1 MDTNLKA
8 TEDIN
13 NVIDSMLQESDKLKS
28 KLKKI
33 IAHYEH
39 KSPKQT
45 TISLSTS
52 CSVVTTIHS
61 IEVAPLPI
69 PSIEQLL
76 DPTVIFTL
84 GDKEFK
90 CSDNDLGWVA
100 WVDPMLLYICTMASS
115 AATSESI
122 DHSTIDNLAKNQEY
136 VPTPFAIQS
145 INAGDDLP
153 SALLQVLSFQKMQ
166 NNTDDT
172 DKHKLV
178 LSDGKYMQLAILPS
192 KYATLIDSD
201 ILKIGTIIQLSSYTY
216 RYIWNTRTIVILSL
230 EVKQSVCPF
239 FGKPEYLFKE
249 QQPEIMFED
258 RPSTS
263 KQSLQFATEL
273 PSPQTTTS
281 ENICPI
287 KTLNPYQ
294 NKWTIKGKVTHKRP
308 IEAYSTTTKNGHVFS
323 FDIVDC
329 DGSEI
334 RITCFDGIAKLHYKR
349 VDIGSHY
356 IISKGSVK
364 EANVRKDGSKTQKR
378 VVKINDLFGSTV
390 DINLWGP
397 IAEQKGLELKNM
409 LTNDS
414 LVILALCNA
423 RVGYFNGKLVNITAT
438 TTLHINPSFPEAEL
452 LTSRG
457 RNPLLTVPFVAETIH
472 IDDKYTRM
480 TISSIRE
487 RMSIKPETI
496 QTTLLAILRYVNVND
511 QNFYYT
517 ACPLI
522 VNGRPCKKKCTQQA
536 DDSWFCSRC
545 QMSMQDCNY
554 SYLLP
559 LKLQDAT
566 GTLWATAFDEGGNHL
581 LHKTVRQLYALQ
593 NDATTKET
601 PSSVIK
607 IILSHYYLFTVLV
620 CTETYNSE
628 SKMKVTV
635 NKVSPVDFKAECH
648 ALLAEISRLS
658 TDT

>member
-1 MDTNLKA
+1 
-8 TEDIN
+8 
-13 NVIDSMLQESDKLKS
+13 
-28 KLKKI
+28 
-33 IAHYEH
+33 
-39 KSPKQT
+39 
-45 TISLSTS
+45 
-52 CSVVTTIHS
+52 
-61 IEVAPLPI
+61 
-69 PSIEQLL
+69 
-76 DPTVIFTL
+76 
-84 GDKEFK
+84 
-90 CSDNDLGWVA
+90 
-100 WVDPMLLYICTMASS
+100 MASL

-172 DKHKLV
+172 NRHKLV
-178 LSDGKYMQLAILPS
+178 LSDGKYMQLGILPS

-201 ILKIGTIIQLSSYTY
+201 ILKIGTIVY
-216 RYIWNTRTIVILSL
+216 TIVILSL
-230 EVKQSVCPF
+230 QVKQSVCPF

-249 QQPEIMFED
+249 QQPEIMSED
-258 RPSTS
+258 KPSTS

-273 PSPQTTTS
+273 PSPQTTTF
-281 ENICPI
+281 ENISPI

-308 IEAYSTTTKNGHVFS
+308 IKAYSTATKNGHVFS

-334 RITCFDGIAKLHYKR
+334 RITCFDEIAKLHYNR

-364 EANVRKDGSKTQKR
+364 EANARYNKLNSHLEITLSNTSTVKRCTNKEQADQQTAPFTPISELFQLTNNTVVDVIGLVLYVGDIIPIHRKDGSQTQKR
-378 VVKINDLFGSTV
+378 VVKINDLSGSTF

-414 LVILALCNA
+414 VVILVLRNA
-423 RVGYFNGKLVNITAT
+423 RVGYSNGKLVNIIAA
-438 TTLHINPSFPEAEL
+438 TTLHINPSFPEAGL

-457 RNPLLTVPFVAETIH
+457 KDPLLDVPFVAKTIH
-472 IDDKYTRM
+472 IDGKYTRM

-487 RMSIKPETI
+487 QMSIRPETI

-511 QNFYYT
+511 QHFYYT

-522 VNGRPCKKKCTQQA
+522 VNGRPCKKKCT
-536 DDSWFCSRC
+536 
-545 QMSMQDCNY
+545 
-554 SYLLP
+554 
-559 LKLQDAT
+559 
-566 GTLWATAFDEGGNHL
+566 LWATAFDEGGNHL
-581 LHKTVRQLYALQ
+581 LHKTARQLYALQ
-593 NDATTKET
+593 NDATTIET
-601 PSSVIK
+601 PSLVIK
-607 IILSHYYLFTVLV
+607 RVLSHYYSFTLLV
-620 CTETYNSE
+620 STKTYNSE
-628 SKMKVTV
+628 SKMKVTI
-635 NKVSPVDFKAECH
+635 NKVAPVDFKAECH
-648 ALLAEISRLS
+648 ALLAEISCLS
-658 TDT
+658 TET